1 MKTIPL
7 ALFTIMAVF
16 LGCAVAIDWQLLNPK
31 YWSGILMT
39 LLLACAW
46 IAVMIE
52 LSKEK

>member
-7 ALFTIMAVF
+7 ALFTITAVF
-16 LGCAVAIDWQLLNPK
+16 TGCAVAIDWQLLNPK
-31 YWSGILMT
+31 YWAGILTT

-46 IAVMIE
+46 IVVMLE